1 MSLNSSQVLDFS
13 QKLIEWFW
21 KFGIT
26 RKGAYKLSTS
36 DWLRGVYDANRRA
49 FQAEDSGKN
58 LRPAFALWGPSQA
71 GKSTL
76 LSNFLDEK
84 VWSNLQPEDKVDGTR
99 SGLHWPGSAPCVF
112 FVDLPKNQMERA
124 EGLLSMNPY
133 TGGRDASAVLTRF
146 VRGSLDGEAG
156 AYHVRFPKYPV
167 QLRFLGEKQV
177 LHGLAMGYDSE
188 CLGSPQE
195 AWQQR
200 EWSQIEFVNGLDK
213 FNMAHPVPENAPVNR
228 EAFEIIYSL
237 CEVLEDLVSGKVRR
251 FQKLALSAR
260 AEDWQS
266 MVYSLLE
273 QRSLLASPENARLF
287 AAQLLWDGSPTISE
301 YYGKLL
307 KMLASI
313 QVWQADR
320 TVYTSLEVA
329 TRLLDMDTYDL
340 VERGQQPLPRICYRS
355 EGDAVFIDLNE
366 GKAVIE
372 NVEEFGSLQGLVWEI
387 VVPVNFDNLS
397 PSPFT
402 EFLGRGDLLDFPG
415 VANELAND
423 VKRIAAWP
431 DIPEEERARL
441 DKGQFFSP
449 YLFFSKILKRGKTAS
464 IVSTYAKRLT
474 IDGFTIFLYLD
485 KHPPVN
491 ADQIQSGINTWWSCM
506 AQDYD
511 EKLGGRSPLPL
522 NLALTWWKGL
532 FDDYKSLE
540 RQGQEYFVSKLGI
553 LRAMG
558 RVSNPGVLWSSCAL
572 NYYKYDR
579 GKPADDLIPSQE
591 LFGALL
597 KEKDVLLQ
605 FASPQIREQL
615 EANLAQWEGKSEKNL
630 KQKFE
635 TWAEQ
640 QREKVFSDPGLQTLK
655 IMLEDRDKGGA
666 ADLLK
671 LLCAQLDELAGGAQL
686 NRAKILEESKER
698 EAASVER
705 LLQGEFIFP
714 PPEPRDIRRENLLRF
729 RDNLEQ
735 AVTRKKGRAV
745 ELLTEE
751 EMRPVN
757 LALRELLN
765 VDYAVLELLP
775 TFNHSLNEAFILRQ
789 YQAWIRK
796 QAARWRGL
804 DITEPSQP
812 SSWNL
817 LGLTSPVLVEVCLNS
832 LVESVTVQQ
841 REEAARWLRED
852 VRAGHEGAVG
862 QMRRNDHRPFLAVR
876 MSNLLVGDHV
886 VDYDGESKPASYA
899 AVIEPFLRH
908 QLPALINSPVQAL
921 VQVNV
926 PGTKELEELCD
937 EYQIERAAPAT
948 H

>member
-372 NVEEFGSLQGLVWEI
+372 NVEEFGVGRRHGL
-387 VVPVNFDNLS
+387 
-397 PSPFT
+397 
-402 EFLGRGDLLDFPG
+402 
-415 VANELAND
+415 
-423 VKRIAAWP
+423 
-431 DIPEEERARL
+431 
-441 DKGQFFSP
+441 
-449 YLFFSKILKRGKTAS
+449 
-464 IVSTYAKRLT
+464 
-474 IDGFTIFLYLD
+474 
-485 KHPPVN
+485 HPP
-491 ADQIQSGINTWWSCM
+491 
-506 AQDYD
+506 
-511 EKLGGRSPLPL
+511 
-522 NLALTWWKGL
+522 
-532 FDDYKSLE
+532 DDGS
-540 RQGQEYFVSKLGI
+540 
-553 LRAMG
+553 
-558 RVSNPGVLWSSCAL
+558 
-572 NYYKYDR
+572 
-579 GKPADDLIPSQE
+579 
-591 LFGALL
+591 
-597 KEKDVLLQ
+597 
-605 FASPQIREQL
+605 
-615 EANLAQWEGKSEKNL
+615 
-630 KQKFE
+630 
-635 TWAEQ
+635 
-640 QREKVFSDPGLQTLK
+640 
-655 IMLEDRDKGGA
+655 
-666 ADLLK
+666 
-671 LLCAQLDELAGGAQL
+671 AGSTKA
-686 NRAKILEESKER
+686 R
-698 EAASVER
+698 EAGTRHHR
-705 LLQGEFIFP
+705 L
-714 PPEPRDIRRENLLRF
+714 RD
-729 RDNLEQ
+729 
-735 AVTRKKGRAV
+735 
-745 ELLTEE
+745 
-751 EMRPVN
+751 
-757 LALRELLN
+757 
-765 VDYAVLELLP
+765 
-775 TFNHSLNEAFILRQ
+775 
-789 YQAWIRK
+789 
-796 QAARWRGL
+796 
-804 DITEPSQP
+804 
-812 SSWNL
+812 
-817 LGLTSPVLVEVCLNS
+817 
-832 LVESVTVQQ
+832 Q
-841 REEAARWLRED
+841 R
-852 VRAGHEGAVG
+852 RAGPCHAPPGG
-862 QMRRNDHRPFLAVR
+862 KG
-876 MSNLLVGDHV
+876 SGD
-886 VDYDGESKPASYA
+886 
-899 AVIEPFLRH
+899 F
-908 QLPALINSPVQAL
+908 
-921 VQVNV
+921 
-926 PGTKELEELCD
+926 
-937 EYQIERAAPAT
+937 
-948 H
+948 